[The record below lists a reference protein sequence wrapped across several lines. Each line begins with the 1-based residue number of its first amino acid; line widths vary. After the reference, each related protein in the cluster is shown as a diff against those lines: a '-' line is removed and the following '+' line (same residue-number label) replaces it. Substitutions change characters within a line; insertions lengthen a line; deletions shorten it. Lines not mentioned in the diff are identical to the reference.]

1 MTDRRG
7 LPGQPF
13 PSSAA
18 TGDIPVPGTLPTA
31 IQVRGARH
39 NNLRNVD
46 VDVPL
51 WRTVAVVGV
60 SGSGKTSL
68 AMGTLYAEGMQ
79 RFLESLSTYSRR
91 RLTQAQR
98 PDVDRIDHLPP
109 ALALRQRPPV
119 PGPRSTVGTMSEV
132 LNVLR
137 LMMSRLGSHLCPN
150 GHRVAP
156 SIDTQREEIICPV
169 CGARFEHPSAESFAF
184 NSYGACPA
192 CHGLGVRSEV
202 DVATLVPD
210 PGKTI
215 EQGAVLPWN
224 SGGRRLS
231 MYAAREL
238 GVRLDVP
245 YRSLTSRERDIVLY
259 GEPVRRQV
267 TLTSGRNG
275 RTVQLSV
282 NYDNAVAAVE
292 RSLRSDNE
300 RTRRLVQRFLITRV
314 CSVCHGTRLRPE
326 ALTSQLGGRNI
337 AEISALGL
345 GELRGF
351 MAGLPAGL
359 PAELS
364 RMTTG
369 LLAEL
374 NGRLT
379 PLLDVGLSYL
389 TLDRA
394 GASLSTGERQRIE
407 LTSTVRE
414 STTGMLY
421 VLDEPSVGL
430 HPANV
435 QGLDKTIAALAGN
448 GNTVVVVEH
457 ERELIRSADWVIELG
472 PGAGASGG
480 TVIAQGTPG
489 RLETDPRSI
498 MGPFL
503 AGAAAVPRH
512 RPARPGPG
520 GRVTIEIGDLYNLH
534 DLTAAF
540 PLHRL
545 TALAGPSGAGK
556 TALILDSLIPSARAL
571 LSGSA
576 LPGHVRRLDLG
587 GIRQVVQI
595 DASPIG
601 QNARST
607 PATYSGAFDQIRRVF
622 ADSAYARRRRWKP
635 GHFSFNTREGQC
647 PTCRGLGHIDLDVQY
662 LPDIT
667 VGCPTCHGARFND
680 ATLAVRI
687 DGLTVADVLGLSVH
701 DALERFADRAPV
713 AAALRPVDQV
723 GLGYL
728 RLGEPTPSLS
738 GGESQRLRIAS
749 RLRSSQRGT
758 LYVFDEPSTG
768 LHPLDVATLVGVI
781 DRLLGAG
788 ATIIVIDH
796 DLDLLAAADH
806 LIDMGPGGGPD
817 GGHIVAAGTPEEV
830 ARAPGSVTGPW
841 LAEHLGL
848 PEARQAGVLSHH
860 PG

>member
-1 MTDRRG
+1 MRQLGCLVRMVDKPARG
-7 LPGQPF
+7 LP
-13 PSSAA
+13 
-18 TGDIPVPGTLPTA
+18 VPPGLPRA
-31 IQVRGARH
+31 ISVRGARQ
-39 NNLRNVD
+39 NNLQDVD

-68 AMGTLYAEGMQ
+68 AIGTLYGEGLQ
-79 RFLESLSTYSRR
+79 RLLEGLSTYSRR
-91 RLTQAQR
+91 RLTQARR
-98 PDVDRIDHLPP
+98 PDVDQVDHLPA
-109 ALALRQRPPV
+109 ALALRQRPPI

-137 LMMSRLGSHLCPN
+137 LMMSRLGSHQCPN

-156 SIDTQREEIICPV
+156 SVATYAEEIVCPV
-169 CGARFEHPSAESFAF
+169 CGAHFEHPSAESFAF

-192 CHGLGVRSEV
+192 CQGLGVRSEV
-202 DVATLVPD
+202 DITTLVPD

-215 EQGAVLPWN
+215 EEGAVLPWN

-245 YRSLTSRERDIVLY
+245 YRSLTEHERDIVLH
-259 GEPVRRQV
+259 GEPVRRPV
-267 TLTSGRNG
+267 TLSSGRTG

-300 RTRRLVQRFLITRV
+300 RSRHLVQRFLVTRV

-326 ALTSQLGGRNI
+326 ALTSQLAGRNI

-345 GELRGF
+345 RELQEF
-351 MAGLPAGL
+351 VAGLPAGL

-364 RMTTG
+364 RVTNG

-374 NGRLT
+374 DGTLS
-379 PLLDVGLSYL
+379 PLLDVGLGYL
-389 TLDRA
+389 TLDRS

-407 LTSTVRE
+407 LTSTVRL

-430 HPANV
+430 HPSNV
-435 QGLDKTIAALAGN
+435 VGLRKTITALAAN
-448 GNTVVVVEH
+448 GNSVVVVEH

-472 PGAGASGG
+472 PGAGANGG
-480 TVIAQGTPG
+480 TVIAEGTPDQ
-489 RLETDPRSI
+489 LQTDPHSI

-503 AGAAAVPRH
+503 AGAAAVRE
-512 RPARPGPG
+512 RPTRARSSEQ
-520 GRVTIEIGDLYNLH
+520 IAIGIADLYNLH
-534 DLTAAF
+534 DVTAIF
-540 PLHRL
+540 PVHGL
-545 TALAGPSGAGK
+545 TALSGPSGAGK
-556 TALILDSLIPSARAL
+556 TALVLDSLVPAARAAL
-571 LSGSA
+571 AGSVQPA
-576 LPGHVRRLDLG
+576 HVRRLELG

-601 QNARST
+601 QNSRST
-607 PATYSGAFDQIRRVF
+607 PATYSGAFDQIRRIF
-622 ADSAYARRRRWKP
+622 AESAYARRRRWKP

-647 PTCRGLGHIDLDVQY
+647 PTCRGLAHIDLDVQY
-662 LPDIT
+662 LPDIS
-667 VGCPTCHGARFND
+667 VPCPTCHGARFND
-680 ATLAVRI
+680 ASLAVRV
-687 DGLTVADVLGLSVH
+687 DGLTIADVLALSVN
-701 DALERFADRAPV
+701 DALRQFADQGPV
-713 AAALRPVDQV
+713 AAALRPIAEV

-749 RLRSSQRGT
+749 RLRSSQRGA

-768 LHPLDVATLVGVI
+768 LHPLDVATLVGVF
-781 DRLLGAG
+781 DRLLDAG

-796 DLDLLAAADH
+796 DLDLLSAADH
-806 LIDMGPGGGPD
+806 IIDMGPGGGPD
-817 GGHIVAAGTPEEV
+817 GGRIVATGTPEDV
-830 ARAPGSVTGPW
+830 ARSPTA
-841 LAEHLGL
+841 
-848 PEARQAGVLSHH
+848 
-860 PG
+860 

>member
-1 MTDRRG
+1 M
-7 LPGQPF
+7 
-13 PSSAA
+13 AA
-18 TGDIPVPGTLPTA
+18 VDIPVPGTLPTV
-31 IQVRGARH
+31 IGVRGARH
-39 NNLRNVD
+39 NNLRDID

-156 SIDTQREEIICPV
+156 SIATQGEEIACPV
-169 CGARFEHPSAESFAF
+169 CGAHVEDPSAESFAF

-192 CHGLGVRSEV
+192 CQGLGVRSEV
-202 DVATLVPD
+202 DVAALVPD

-215 EQGAVLPWN
+215 EEGAVLPWN

-231 MYAAREL
+231 MYAAGEL

-245 YRSLTSRERDIVLY
+245 YRSLTTRERDIVLH
-259 GEPVRRQV
+259 GEPVRQQV
-267 TLTSGRNG
+267 TLHSGRGG

-300 RTRRLVQRFLITRV
+300 RTRHLVQRFLSTRV

-345 GELRGF
+345 AELHEF
-351 MAGLPAGL
+351 AAGLPAAL

-364 RMTTG
+364 RMTGG

-379 PLLDVGLSYL
+379 PLLDVGLGYL

-407 LTSTVRE
+407 LTSTVRA

-430 HPANV
+430 HPSNV
-435 QGLDKTIAALAGN
+435 AGLRKTITALAGN

-472 PGAGASGG
+472 PRAGASGG
-480 TVIAQGTPG
+480 TVIAQDTPG
-489 RLETDPRSI
+489 QLETDPHSI

-503 AGAAAVPRH
+503 AGATAVPS
-512 RPARPGPG
+512 RPVRGGPG
-520 GRVTIEIGDLYNLH
+520 GQLTIEISDLYNLH
-534 DLTAAF
+534 DLTVTF
-540 PLHRL
+540 PTRRL

-556 TALILDSLIPSARAL
+556 TALVLDSLIPAARAL
-571 LSGSA
+571 LGGSA
-576 LPGHVRRLDLG
+576 LPEHVRKLDLG

-622 ADSAYARRRRWKP
+622 AGSAHARRRRWKP

-680 ATLAVRI
+680 ATLAVQI
-687 DGLTVADVLGLSVH
+687 DGLTIADVLGLSVAG
-701 DALERFADRAPV
+701 ALERFADRAPV
-713 AAALRPVDQV
+713 AAALRPVSDV

-768 LHPLDVATLVGVI
+768 LHPLDVATLAGVFG
-781 DRLLGAG
+781 RLLDAG

-817 GGHIVAAGTPEEV
+817 GGRILAAGTPEDV
-830 ARAPGSVTGPW
+830 ARAPCSATGPW
-841 LAEHLGL
+841 LAEHLSL
-848 PEARQAGVLSHH
+848 PGTAQRSVAATGDPPPSEAHAVT
-860 PG
+860 

>member
-1 MTDRRG
+1 MA
-7 LPGQPF
+7 
-13 PSSAA
+13 SSP
-18 TGDIPVPGTLPTA
+18 ISVPETLPTV
-31 IQVRGARH
+31 IGVRGARH
-39 NNLRNVD
+39 NNLQDID

-68 AMGTLYAEGMQ
+68 AIGTLYAEGMH
-79 RFLESLSTYSRR
+79 RFLEGLSTYSRR
-91 RLTQAQR
+91 RLAQAQR

-109 ALALRQRPPV
+109 ALSLRQRPPV
-119 PGPRSTVGTMSEV
+119 PGLRSTVGTMSEV

-150 GHRVAP
+150 GHLVAP
-156 SIDTQREEIICPV
+156 SIATQSEEIVCPV
-169 CGARFEHPSAESFAF
+169 CGARFVHPSAESFAF

-192 CHGLGVRSEV
+192 CQGLGVRSEV
-202 DVATLVPD
+202 DVSTLVPD
-210 PGKTI
+210 PDRTI
-215 EQGAVLPWN
+215 EEGAVLPWN

-231 MYAAREL
+231 MYAAGQL

-245 YRSLTSRERDIVLY
+245 YRELTERERDIVLH
-259 GEPVRRQV
+259 GEPVQQQV
-267 TLTSGRNG
+267 TLTSGRTG

-345 GELRGF
+345 DELRGF
-351 MAGLPAGL
+351 VAGLPAGL

-374 NGRLT
+374 NGTLT
-379 PLLDVGLSYL
+379 PLLDVGLGYL

-394 GASLSTGERQRIE
+394 GATLSTGERQRIE
-407 LTSTVRE
+407 LTSTVRA

-430 HPANV
+430 HPSNV
-435 QGLDKTIAALAGN
+435 QGLLKTITALAGN
-448 GNTVVVVEH
+448 GNSVVVVEH
-457 ERELIRSADWVIELG
+457 EREIIRSADWVIELG
-472 PGAGASGG
+472 PAAGGKGG
-480 TVIAQGTPG
+480 TVIAQGTPAE
-489 RLETDPRSI
+489 LESDPRSI

-503 AGAAAVPRH
+503 AGAGAGAEAGTAAVPRNRPP
-512 RPARPGPG
+512 RPAPDGQI
-520 GRVTIEIGDLYNLH
+520 TLEIGDLYNLH
-534 DLTAAF
+534 DVTASF
-540 PLHRL
+540 PVQRL

-556 TALILDSLIPSARAL
+556 TALVLDSLIPAARAL

-576 LPGHVRRLDLG
+576 LPGHVRRLDLA
-587 GIRQVVQI
+587 GIRQVVQV

-607 PATYSGAFDQIRRVF
+607 PATYSGAFDQIRQVF
-622 ADSAYARRRRWKP
+622 AASAYARRRRWKP

-647 PTCRGLGHIDLDVQY
+647 PTCRGLGDIDLDVQY

-667 VGCPTCHGARFND
+667 VQCPTCHGARFND
-680 ATLAVRI
+680 ATLAVRV
-687 DGLTVADVLGLSVH
+687 DGLTIADVLVLTVD

-713 AAALRPVDQV
+713 AAALRPVSEV

-749 RLRSSQRGT
+749 RLRSSQHGA

-768 LHPLDVATLVGVI
+768 LHPLDVATLVGVF
-781 DRLLGAG
+781 DRLLAAG

-796 DLDLLAAADH
+796 DLDLLTAADY

-817 GGHIVAAGTPEEV
+817 GGHIVAAGTPEHV
-830 ARAPGSVTGPW
+830 ARDPASVTGPW
-841 LAEHLGL
+841 LAEHLGG
-848 PEARQAGVLSHH
+848 PEDRQ
-860 PG
+860 PEPQMR

>member
-1 MTDRRG
+1 MTAREH
-7 LPGQPF
+7 
-13 PSSAA
+13 S
-18 TGDIPVPGTLPTA
+18 VPGTLPTF
-31 IQVRGARH
+31 IGVRGARH
-39 NNLRNVD
+39 NNLRDID

-68 AMGTLYAEGMQ
+68 AIGTLYAEGMQ
-79 RFLESLSTYSRR
+79 RYLSGLSTYSRR

-109 ALALRQRPPV
+109 ALALRQRPPI

-137 LMMSRLGSHLCPN
+137 LVMSRLGSHLCPN
-150 GHRVAP
+150 GHRVGP
-156 SIDTQREEIICPV
+156 SIAAFAEEIVCPV
-169 CGARFEHPSAESFAF
+169 CGAHFVHPSAESFAF

-192 CHGLGVRSEV
+192 CQGLGVRSEV
-202 DVATLVPD
+202 DEGTLVPD
-210 PGKTI
+210 PDKTI

-231 MYAAREL
+231 MYAAGEL

-245 YRSLTSRERDIVLY
+245 YKSLTDREREIVLH
-259 GEPVRRQV
+259 GAPVQQQV
-267 TLTSGRNG
+267 TLHSGRNE
-275 RTVQLSV
+275 RTVRLSV

-300 RTRRLVQRFLITRV
+300 RTRRQVQRFVITRT

-326 ALTSQLGGRNI
+326 ALTSQLGGLNI
-337 AEISALGL
+337 AEIAMLSLT
-345 GELRGF
+345 ELRGY
-351 MAGLPAGL
+351 AASLPAGL
-359 PAELS
+359 PDELS
-364 RMTTG
+364 RVTTG

-374 NGRLT
+374 NGTLT

-407 LTSTVRE
+407 LTSTVRA

-435 QGLDKTIAALAGN
+435 TGLRKAIAALAEN
-448 GNTVVVVEH
+448 GNTVIVVEH
-457 ERELIRSADWVIELG
+457 ERDLIRSSDWVIELG
-472 PGAGASGG
+472 PGAGAQGG
-480 TVIAQGTPG
+480 HVIAAGTPDK
-489 RLETDPRSI
+489 LETDPQSI
-498 MGPFL
+498 IGRFL
-503 AGAAAVPRH
+503 AGTPGVSGPR
-512 RPARPGPG
+512 ARLAEDQGQ
-520 GRVTIEIGDLYNLH
+520 IEVEIADLYNLH
-534 DLTAAF
+534 NLTAAF
-540 PLHRL
+540 PVNRL
-545 TALAGPSGAGK
+545 TAVAGPSGAGK
-556 TALILDSLIPSARAL
+556 TALVLDSLIPAVRARLGGA
-571 LSGSA
+571 
-576 LPGHVRRLDLG
+576 PGPSHVRRLDLP

-601 QNARST
+601 LNARST
-607 PATYSGAFDQIRRVF
+607 PATYSGAFDDIRRLF
-622 ADSAYARRRRWKP
+622 AASGYAQRRRWRP

-667 VGCPTCHGARFND
+667 VQCPTCHGARYND
-680 ATLAVRI
+680 MVLAVQV
-687 DGLTVADVLGLSVH
+687 DGLTIADVLGLSVH
-701 DALERFADRAPV
+701 DALERFDGQASI
-713 AAALRPVDQV
+713 AAALRPVDDV

-728 RLGEPTPSLS
+728 KLGEPTPSLS
-738 GGESQRLRIAS
+738 GGESQRLKIAS
-749 RLRSSQRGT
+749 RLRSSQRGA

-768 LHPLDVATLVGVI
+768 LHPLDVATLVSVF
-781 DRLLGAG
+781 DRLLDAG

-806 LIDMGPGGGPD
+806 LIDMGPGGGPE
-817 GGHIVAAGTPEEV
+817 GGLILASGNPDDV
-830 ARAPGSVTGPW
+830 ARDASSVTGPW
-841 LAEHLGL
+841 LAEYLGL
-848 PEARQAGVLSHH
+848 VTAGR
-860 PG
+860 

>member
-1 MTDRRG
+1 MG
-7 LPGQPF
+7 
-13 PSSAA
+13 
-18 TGDIPVPGTLPTA
+18 VPGTLPRV
-31 IQVRGARH
+31 IGVRGARH
-39 NNLRNVD
+39 NNLRDID

-68 AMGTLYAEGMQ
+68 AIGTLYAEGMH
-79 RFLESLSTYSRR
+79 RFLEGLSTYSRR
-91 RLTQAQR
+91 RLAQAQR

-109 ALALRQRPPV
+109 ALALRQRPPI

-150 GHRVAP
+150 GHLVDP
-156 SIDTQREEIICPV
+156 SIATQGMEIVCPV
-169 CGARFEHPSAESFAF
+169 CGAHFEHPSAESFSF

-192 CHGLGVRSEV
+192 CQGLGVRSEV
-202 DVATLVPD
+202 DVSTLIPD
-210 PGKTI
+210 PDKSI
-215 EQGAVLPWN
+215 EEGAVLPWN

-231 MYAAREL
+231 MYAAREQ

-245 YRSLTSRERDIVLY
+245 YRSLTERERDIVLR
-259 GEPVRRQV
+259 GKPVKRQV
-267 TLTSGRNG
+267 TLQSERTGRSV
-275 RTVQLSV
+275 RLSV

-314 CSVCHGTRLRPE
+314 CSVCHGARLRPE
-326 ALTSQLGGRNI
+326 ALSSQLGGRNI
-337 AEISALGL
+337 AEISGLGL

-351 MAGLPAGL
+351 TEGLPAGL

-364 RMTTG
+364 RMTIG

-374 NGRLT
+374 NGTLT

-407 LTSTVRE
+407 LTSTVRA

-430 HPANV
+430 HPANT
-435 QGLDKTIAALAGN
+435 QGLRKTLTALAEN
-448 GNTVVVVEH
+448 GNSVVVVEH
-457 ERELIRSADWVIELG
+457 EREIVRTADWVIELG
-472 PGAGASGG
+472 PAAGAQGG
-480 TVIAQGTPG
+480 RVIAEGPPG
-489 RLETDPRSI
+489 ELERDPHSI
-498 MGPFL
+498 IGPFL
-503 AGAAAVPRH
+503 AGAPAVPGDRAV
-512 RPARPGPG
+512 RRGPG
-520 GRVTIEIGDLYNLH
+520 GEITVHVGDLYNLH
-534 DLTAAF
+534 DVTADF
-540 PLHRL
+540 PVGRL

-556 TALILDSLIPSARAL
+556 TALVLDSLIPAARAAL
-571 LSGSA
+571 RGSA
-576 LPGHVRRLDLG
+576 PPPHVRRLDLG
-587 GIRQVVQI
+587 GIRQVVEV

-601 QNARST
+601 QNSRST
-607 PATYSGAFDQIRRVF
+607 PATYSGAFDHIRRAF
-622 ADSAYARRRRWKP
+622 ADSGYARRRRWKP

-647 PTCRGLGHIDLDVQY
+647 PTCRGLGDIDLDVQY

-667 VGCPTCHGARFND
+667 VQCPTCHGARFND
-680 ATLAVRI
+680 ATLAVTV
-687 DGLTVADVLGLSVH
+687 DGLTIADVLGLSVD
-701 DALERFADRAPV
+701 DALQRFAHRAAV
-713 AAALRPVDQV
+713 IGALRPVSEV

-738 GGESQRLRIAS
+738 GGESQRLRIAT
-749 RLRSSQRGT
+749 RLRSSQRGA

-768 LHPLDVATLVGVI
+768 LHPLDVATLAGVF
-781 DRLLGAG
+781 DRLLDAG

-817 GGHIVAAGTPEEV
+817 GGHIVAAGTPDEV

-841 LAEHLGL
+841 MAEHLGL
-848 PEARQAGVLSHH
+848 KEAGPAR
-860 PG
+860 

>member
-1 MTDRRG
+1 VTADSSVPAT
-7 LPGQPF
+7 LPG
-13 PSSAA
+13 
-18 TGDIPVPGTLPTA
+18 A
-31 IQVRGARH
+31 IAVRGGRH

-68 AMGTLYAEGMQ
+68 AIGTLYAEGMQ
-79 RFLESLSTYSRR
+79 RYLSGLSTYSRR

-109 ALALRQRPPV
+109 ALALRQRPPI

-137 LMMSRLGSHLCPN
+137 LMMSRLGSHVCPN
-150 GHRVAP
+150 GHRIDP
-156 SIDTQREEIICPV
+156 SIAMFAEENVCPV

-192 CHGLGVRSEV
+192 CQGLGVRSEV
-202 DVATLVPD
+202 DEATLVTD

-215 EQGAVLPWN
+215 EGGAVLPWN

-231 MYAAREL
+231 MYAAGEL

-245 YRSLTSRERDIVLY
+245 YKSLTERERDIVLH
-259 GEPVRRQV
+259 GAPVLQQV
-267 TLTSGRNG
+267 TLHSGRNE

-292 RSLRSDNE
+292 RSLHSDNE
-300 RTRRLVQRFLITRV
+300 RTRRLVQRFVITRI

-326 ALTSQLGGRNI
+326 ALASRLGGRNI
-337 AEISALGL
+337 AEISMLSL
-345 GELRGF
+345 TELRLF
-351 MAGLPAGL
+351 AASLPDGL

-364 RMTTG
+364 RVTTG

-374 NGRLT
+374 NSTLT

-407 LTSTVRE
+407 LTSTVRA

-430 HPANV
+430 HPSNV
-435 QGLDKTIAALAGN
+435 TGLRKMISALAGN
-448 GNTVVVVEH
+448 GNSVIVVEH
-457 ERELIRSADWVIELG
+457 ERELIQSADWVIELG
-472 PGAGASGG
+472 PGAGAQGG
-480 TVIAQGTPG
+480 YIIAAGTPG
-489 RLETDPRSI
+489 QLEADPRSI
-498 MGPFL
+498 IGPFL
-503 AGAAAVPRH
+503 AGAPGVPR
-512 RPARPGPG
+512 ARPKREPDSAQI
-520 GRVTIEIGDLYNLH
+520 TIEIADLYNLH
-534 DLTAAF
+534 NLTAAF
-540 PLHRL
+540 PVNGL
-545 TALAGPSGAGK
+545 TAVAGPSGAGK
-556 TALILDSLIPSARAL
+556 TALVLDSLIPAAQARLA
-571 LSGSA
+571 GSA
-576 LPGHVRRLDLG
+576 APSHVRRLDLPA
-587 GIRQVVQI
+587 IRQVVQI

-607 PATYSGAFDQIRRVF
+607 PATYSGAFDHIRRLF
-622 ADSAYARRRRWKP
+622 AASAYARRRRWKP

-667 VGCPTCHGARFND
+667 VACPTCHGARFND
-680 ATLAVRI
+680 ASLAVQVEGMTI
-687 DGLTVADVLGLSVH
+687 ADVLGLSVQ
-701 DALERFADRAPV
+701 DAVETFTDRAPI
-713 AAALRPVDQV
+713 AAALRPVADV

-728 RLGEPTPSLS
+728 KLGEPTPSLS
-738 GGESQRLRIAS
+738 GGESQRLKIAS
-749 RLRSSQRGT
+749 RLRSSQRGA

-768 LHPLDVATLVGVI
+768 LHPLDVATLVSVF
-781 DRLLGAG
+781 DRLLDAG

-796 DLDLLAAADH
+796 DLDLLAAADY
-806 LIDMGPGGGPD
+806 LIDIGPGGGPE
-817 GGHIVAAGTPEEV
+817 GGRILSAGTPGDV
-830 ARAPGSVTGPW
+830 AHDAGSVTGPW
-841 LAEHLGL
+841 LAEYLGL
-848 PEARQAGVLSHH
+848 SAASR
-860 PG
+860 

>member
-1 MTDRRG
+1 ME
-7 LPGQPF
+7 
-13 PSSAA
+13 A
-18 TGDIPVPGTLPTA
+18 GDIGVPGTLPA
-31 IQVRGARH
+31 VVGVRGARH
-39 NNLRNVD
+39 NNLRDID

-79 RFLESLSTYSRR
+79 RFLEGMSTYSRR
-91 RLTQAQR
+91 RLSQAQR
-98 PDVDRIDHLPP
+98 PDVDRIDHLPA

-156 SIDTQREEIICPV
+156 SIATLREEIVCPV
-169 CGARFEHPSAESFAF
+169 CGAHFEHPSAESFAF

-192 CHGLGVRSEV
+192 CQGLGVRSEV
-202 DVATLVPD
+202 DVSTLVPD

-231 MYAAREL
+231 MYAAGEL

-245 YRSLTSRERDIVLY
+245 YRFLTDQERDIVLR

-267 TLTSGRNG
+267 TLSGRNG

-300 RTRRLVQRFLITRV
+300 RTRRLVQRFLVTRV
-314 CSVCHGTRLRPE
+314 CSVCHGTRLRPQ
-326 ALTSQLGGRNI
+326 ALASQLGGRNI
-337 AEISALGL
+337 AEISALSL
-345 GELRGF
+345 DELRGF
-351 MAGLPAGL
+351 TAGLPAGL

-364 RMTTG
+364 RVTTG

-374 NGRLT
+374 NSRLT
-379 PLLDVGLSYL
+379 PLLDVGLGYL

-407 LTSTVRE
+407 LTSTVRA

-430 HPANV
+430 HPSNV
-435 QGLDKTIAALAGN
+435 VGLRKTITALAGN
-448 GNTVVVVEH
+448 GNSVVVVEH
-457 ERELIRSADWVIELG
+457 ERELVRSADWVIELG
-472 PGAGASGG
+472 PAAGAKGG

-489 RLETDPRSI
+489 QLETDPHSI
-498 MGPFL
+498 VGPFL
-503 AGAAAVPRH
+503 AGATAVPRD
-512 RPARPGPG
+512 RPARRGPG
-520 GRVTIEIGDLYNLH
+520 GQIIIGIRDLYNLH
-534 DLTAAF
+534 DVTAAF
-540 PLHRL
+540 PVHRM
-545 TALAGPSGAGK
+545 TGLAGPSGAGK
-556 TALILDSLIPSARAL
+556 TALVLDSLIPAARAV
-571 LSGSA
+571 LSESP

-587 GIRQVVQI
+587 GIVQVVQV

-622 ADSAYARRRRWKP
+622 AGSGYARRRRWKP

-662 LPDIT
+662 LPDIA
-667 VGCPTCHGARFND
+667 VQCPTCHGARFND
-680 ATLAVRI
+680 ATLAVRV
-687 DGLTVADVLGLSVH
+687 DGLTVADVLGLSVA
-701 DALERFADRAPV
+701 DALERFAERAPV
-713 AAALRPVDQV
+713 AAALRPVSEV

-749 RLRSSQRGT
+749 RLRASQRGV

-768 LHPLDVATLVGVI
+768 LHPLDVATLTGVF
-781 DRLLGAG
+781 DRLLAAG

-806 LIDMGPGGGPD
+806 LIDMGPGGGPE
-817 GGHIVAAGTPEEV
+817 GGHIIAAGTPERV
-830 ARAPGSVTGPW
+830 ARAPGSATGPW

-848 PEARQAGVLSHH
+848 PEARQPDVPSHGH
-860 PG
+860 S

>member
-1 MTDRRG
+1 ME
-7 LPGQPF
+7 
-13 PSSAA
+13 AV
-18 TGDIPVPGTLPTA
+18 DISVPGTLPA
-31 IQVRGARH
+31 VIGVRGARH
-39 NNLRNVD
+39 NNLRDVD

-68 AMGTLYAEGMQ
+68 AMGTLYAEGLH
-79 RFLESLSTYSRR
+79 RFLEGLSTYSRR

-98 PDVDRIDHLPP
+98 PDVDRIEHLPP
-109 ALALRQRPPV
+109 ALALRQRPPI

-137 LMMSRLGSHLCPN
+137 LTMSRLGSHLCPN
-150 GHRVAP
+150 GHMVGP
-156 SIDTQREEIICPV
+156 SIAAFSEEITCPV
-169 CGARFEHPSAESFAF
+169 CGARFVHPSAESFAF

-192 CHGLGVRSEV
+192 CQGLGVRSEV

-210 PGKTI
+210 QDKTI
-215 EQGAVLPWN
+215 AEGAVLPWN

-231 MYAAREL
+231 MYAAGEL

-245 YRSLTSRERDIVLY
+245 YRSLTDHERDIVLH
-259 GEPVRRQV
+259 GEPVKRQV
-267 TLTSGRNG
+267 TLSSGRNG
-275 RTVQLSV
+275 RSVTLSV
-282 NYDNAVAAVE
+282 NYDNAVTAVE

-300 RTRRLVQRFLITRV
+300 RTRRLVQRFVVTRV

-326 ALTSQLGGRNI
+326 ALTSQLGGRNL
-337 AEISALGL
+337 AEISALSL
-345 GELRGF
+345 GELQGF
-351 MAGLPAGL
+351 MAGLATGL

-364 RMTTG
+364 RVTTG

-374 NGRLT
+374 DGRLT
-379 PLLDVGLSYL
+379 PLLDVGLAYL

-407 LTSTVRE
+407 LTSTVRA

-430 HPANV
+430 HPSNV
-435 QGLDKTIAALAGN
+435 QGLLTTITALAGN
-448 GNTVVVVEH
+448 GNSVVVVEH
-457 ERELIRSADWVIELG
+457 EREIIRSADWIIELG
-472 PGAGASGG
+472 PAAGAKGG
-480 TVIAQGTPG
+480 TVIAQGPPG
-489 RLETDPRSI
+489 ELERDPRSI

-503 AGAAAVPRH
+503 AGAAAVTRD
-512 RPARPGPG
+512 RPPAHPGPG
-520 GRVTIEIGDLYNLH
+520 GQITLEIADLYNLH
-534 DLTAAF
+534 DVTAAF
-540 PLHRL
+540 PLQRL

-556 TALILDSLIPSARAL
+556 TALILDSLIPAARAL
-571 LSGSA
+571 LTGSP

-587 GIRQVVQI
+587 GIRQVVQV

-607 PATYSGAFDQIRRVF
+607 PATYSGAFDEIRRLF
-622 ADSAYARRRRWKP
+622 ADSPYARRRRWKP

-647 PTCRGLGHIDLDVQY
+647 PTCRGLGHVDLDVQY

-667 VGCPTCHGARFND
+667 EECPTCHGARFND
-680 ATLAVRI
+680 ATLAVRV
-687 DGLTVADVLGLSVH
+687 DGLTIADVLGLSV
-701 DALERFADRAPV
+701 DEALERFAGQVPV
-713 AAALRPVDQV
+713 AAALRPVSEV

-749 RLRSSQRGT
+749 RLRSSQRGV

-768 LHPLDVATLVGVI
+768 LHPLDVATLVGVF
-781 DRLLGAG
+781 DRLLEAG

-796 DLDLLAAADH
+796 DLDLLAAADY

-817 GGHIVAAGTPEEV
+817 GGHILAAGTPADV
-830 ARAPGSVTGPW
+830 ARTPGSATGPW
-841 LAEHLGL
+841 LAEHLGAL
-848 PEARQAGVLSHH
+848 AAADS
-860 PG
+860 